1 MMHNDLVSVG
11 YHLQKLCEIS
21 LPLAK
26 GQSAQDYVLA
36 MEDYK
41 ILFHAQ

>member
-1 MMHNDLVSVG
+1 MHDLVSVG

-26 GQSAQDYVLA
+26 VQSAQEYVLT
-36 MEDYK
+36 MENYNK
-41 ILFHAQ
+41 ILFHAK

>member
-1 MMHNDLVSVG
+1 MHNNIVSVG

-21 LPLAK
+21 PPLAK
-26 GQSAQDYVLA
+26 GQSAQDYVLT